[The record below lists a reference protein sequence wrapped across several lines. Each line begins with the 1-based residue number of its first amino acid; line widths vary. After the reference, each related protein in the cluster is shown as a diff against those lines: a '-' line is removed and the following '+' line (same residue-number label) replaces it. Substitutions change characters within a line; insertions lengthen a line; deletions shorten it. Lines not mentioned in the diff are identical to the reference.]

1 MSLINELL
9 NNISAGHQLTIR
21 EAEELLKVDPQE
33 ENVVTAII
41 RLSQRIKAD
50 LFNGKIFSI
59 VPLYV
64 TSICQEHL
72 TDCNFRAEN
81 KYNEIERLRLSEEE
95 LKKEIRFL
103 ADQGLRVIELVYA
116 TDPFYK
122 VSHVVEHIKLTHK
135 ILAEYSGGMVG
146 IMPDRFLCLSMKN

>member
-50 LFNGKIFSI
+50 LFNGKYF
-59 VPLYV
+59 
-64 TSICQEHL
+64 Q
-72 TDCNFRAEN
+72 
-81 KYNEIERLRLSEEE
+81 
-95 LKKEIRFL
+95 
-103 ADQGLRVIELVYA
+103 
-116 TDPFYK
+116 
-122 VSHVVEHIKLTHK
+122 
-135 ILAEYSGGMVG
+135 
-146 IMPDRFLCLSMKN
+146 